1 MTIYTVIAELFSVII
16 NYHIYTS
23 VYYLVYWKDKTSG
36 NIYVYS
42 EIVLNG
48 LAFKFSATL
57 WAINFIAL

>member
-23 VYYLVYWKDKTSG
+23 VYYLVYWKVKTSG

-42 EIVLNG
+42 EIVLI
-48 LAFKFSATL
+48 S
-57 WAINFIAL
+57 